1 MGRPLYSSSGVSRV
15 YTQLILVLRLFLLTV
30 LSAVDLSFIG
40 PCSSTTRRQA
50 RAPSCTAVEI
60 SGVRREGGR
69 FKRRKERYE
78 MRIEKKKKKKKTNGC
93 EPLSR
98 LALAP

>member
-15 YTQLILVLRLFLLTV
+15 YTQLILVLRLFLLV

-50 RAPSCTAVEI
+50 RARAQLLRSVEYDERVEDLKEEK
-60 SGVRREGGR
+60 SDTNENREEEEEEED
-69 FKRRKERYE
+69 ER
-78 MRIEKKKKKKKTNGC
+78 M
-93 EPLSR
+93 
-98 LALAP
+98 